1 MVPCQIGLVWVGVT
15 LTVQIRYKAWE
26 VSKQGWG
33 MSNDGGTL
41 YLVATPIGNLGDM
54 SARAIETLRSVSL
67 IAAEDTRH
75 SAPLLRH
82 FAIATATT
90 SLHEHNEAER
100 IPQLLARIGAGED
113 VAIISDAGTPLI
125 SDPGYRLVRAAH
137 DAGVR
142 VVPIPGP
149 CAAIAAL
156 SVSGLPTDEFVFA
169 GFPPARREARRRFFR
184 ERDQEART
192 QIFYESPHRI
202 VESLQDMA
210 EGFGGGRSAAVA
222 RELTK
227 RYETVLEGDL
237 AALAERV
244 AGDPEQ
250 QKGEFVVLV
259 HGKPDQTEELSAGA
273 IAVVRILAE
282 ELPPRQAAALASRIT
297 GHRKND
303 LYKFLLQSRS

>member
-1 MVPCQIGLVWVGVT
+1 
-15 LTVQIRYKAWE
+15 
-26 VSKQGWG
+26 

-54 SARAIETLRSVSL
+54 SARAIDTLKSVSL

-82 FAIATATT
+82 FAITTPTT

-100 IPQLLARIGAGED
+100 IPQLLGRIVGGED
-113 VAIISDAGTPLI
+113 VAVISDAGTPLV

-137 DAGVR
+137 DAGVS

-184 ERDQEART
+184 ERGTEVRT

-210 EGFGGGRSAAVA
+210 EGFGGSRTGAVA

-237 AALAERV
+237 AVLADRV
-244 AGDPEQ
+244 ASDPDQ

-259 HGKPDQTEELSAGA
+259 HGKPDQKGELPSDA
-273 IAVVRILAE
+273 ITVVQILAD

-297 GHRKND
+297 GHGKND
-303 LYKFLLQSRS
+303 LYKYLLQSRS